1 MKLNKKIMNILF
13 ILLLTGL
20 QVIDVQPAEAKDQAS
35 TVNSFC
41 ISLKPDSKDILLNG
55 EPRTIENAP
64 FIQDGIVYVP
74 LRETVELVNGMVT
87 YFSKDKRIMIALKN
101 DANHVYITEIW
112 VGDTRIRRD
121 IDYEPPVDN
130 ERKNKVPIAKDG
142 VVFVPVEYLKYIGF
156 GTNINPGERIILTTI
171 TNDFKIDDFVL
182 GQDFNLLSDDAKNRF
197 KPTGKID
204 YEDNN
209 YKEEVYSDGDIE
221 ISLGIYKKPP
231 YDGWQETRK
240 IRKIVLLNDKYQTL
254 RGLKVGDSVEKYMD
268 LYDGDSLMNHF
279 CVETSDGR
287 ISKIIIKGNS
297 IRIIM

>member
-41 ISLKPDSKDILLNG
+41 ISLKPDSIDILLNG

-74 LRETVELVNGMVT
+74 LRETVELVNGMVK
-87 YFSKDKRIMIALKN
+87 YFPKDKRIIIALKN
-101 DANHVYITEIW
+101 DKNYVYITEIW
-112 VGDTRIRRD
+112 VGDTRVRSGGH
-121 IDYEPPVDN
+121 YEVPVSSN
-130 ERKNKVPIAKDG
+130 RKNKVPIIKNG
-142 VVFVPVEYLKYIGF
+142 VVYIPVEYFSCIGF

-279 CVETSDGR
+279 SVETSDGR
-287 ISKIIIKGNS
+287 ISKVIFK
-297 IRIIM
+297 RLFVD